1 VTAPATIR
9 PAWHL
14 EERSARLR
22 VGPWQAVVHL
32 AEPDRGL
39 TDWCAGPNAVLDA
52 GVLGLEIPGLGSGP
66 VHPPPE
72 CYCRGATLSASFAE
86 MRDRPVRVDASWRAL
101 PPATAGSEAAAAV
114 DLVVSVRTEL
124 LESQPRLAVHSR
136 LPAGDVFRLADAARG
151 RFERLGPAE
160 GQTISAAADKNG
172 PAGCWLF
179 RFPGHQVSYAEM
191 VHPADFQGSEL
202 AFVAGRARA
211 VEVRHRLFVE
221 HLEKGVILR
230 ARVRGALLPRHED
243 AALAASV
250 YAAFAS
256 ADPPLGS

>member
-1 VTAPATIR
+1 
-9 PAWHL
+9 
-14 EERSARLR
+14 
-22 VGPWQAVVHL
+22 VGQWQAVVHL

-39 TDWCAGPNAVLDA
+39 TDWHAGPDSVLDA
-52 GVLGLEIPGLGSGP
+52 GVLGLEMPGLGPGLLQL
-66 VHPPPE
+66 PPD
-72 CYCRGATLSASFAE
+72 CYCRGAALIVGYPE
-86 MRDRPVRVDASWRAL
+86 WGDRPVRVDASWRAL
-101 PPATAGSEAAAAV
+101 PPAADGSEAAAAV
-114 DLVVSVRTEL
+114 ELVVSMRTEL

-136 LPAGDVFRLADAARG
+136 LPAGEVFRLADAARG
-151 RFERLGPAE
+151 QFERLGLAK
-160 GQTISAAADKNG
+160 GQTVLAAAGESG

-202 AFVAGRARA
+202 GFAAEKPPA

-230 ARVRGALLPRHED
+230 ARVRGALLPRQED
-243 AALAASV
+243 AALAAAV

>member
-1 VTAPATIR
+1 MTAPATNR

-14 EERSARLR
+14 NKHSARLR

-39 TDWCAGPNAVLDA
+39 TDWRAGPASILDA
-52 GVLGLEIPGLGSGP
+52 GVLGLEIPGLGSGSLAS
-66 VHPPPE
+66 PPDF
-72 CYCRGATLSASFAE
+72 YCRGAALSVGYPE
-86 MRDRPVRVDASWRAL
+86 WGDRPIRVDASWRAL
-101 PPATAGSEAAAAV
+101 PPAAGGSEAEAAV
-114 DLVVSVRTEL
+114 DLVVSMRTEL
-124 LESQPRLAVHSR
+124 LQSRPRLAVHSR
-136 LPAGDVFRLADAARG
+136 LPAAEVFTLAD
-151 RFERLGPAE
+151 
-160 GQTISAAADKNG
+160 
-172 PAGCWLF
+172 GCWLF
-179 RFPGHQVSYAEM
+179 RFPGQQISYAEM

-202 AFVAGRARA
+202 GFAAEKAPA
-211 VEVRHRLFVE
+211 MEVRHRLFVE

-243 AALAASV
+243 AALAASL